1 MAQPMLSNNMI
12 SRHTDIIVAL
22 GIISIVIMMIIPLPT
37 ALLDVLI
44 VFNITC
50 SLTILLVSM
59 YNKEPL
65 DLSVF
70 PSLLLVMTLYRLA
83 LNVSSTRLIL
93 LNADAGRVI
102 EQFGQFVVGGN
113 VFVGFVIFLILVI
126 IQFIVITKGAERVA
140 EVAARFTLDAM
151 PGKQMSIDADL
162 NAGLITEDEAR
173 ERRMKIQREA
183 DFYGAMDGASKFVKG
198 DAIAG
203 IIIVIINVLGGM
215 AVGLFQKDMGGI
227 QEVAQVYTLL
237 TVGDGLVCQIP
248 ALLLSTATGI
258 IVTRAASEHSLGEDL
273 TSQIFSNPKVMAIAS
288 GVLCF
293 LAMVPG
299 LPKLPFLLLGILAGV
314 LAYSLY
320 KRDKYLQQEA
330 AVTPESLEAT
340 EMKKPDSVYSLLQ
353 VDPVELEMGYG
364 LIPLVDTGQGGDL
377 LERIVMIR
385 RQCALELGLVIPP
398 IRVRDN
404 MQLAPNNYV
413 LKLRGVPLAQ
423 GEIMLNQYLAMGG
436 EGDLPG
442 IPTKEPAFGLPAV
455 WIGPSLRE
463 QAELSGFTVVDPP
476 SVLATHITEFLKNNA
491 PDILSRQDVK
501 GLLDNLKKEYPAVV
515 EEVVPNLLSLAEVHK
530 VLANLLRER
539 IPIRDLVLIL
549 EALGDWS
556 PYTKDPDLLTEYVRQ
571 KLARQI
577 AQLYTDDQGK
587 INCLTLDPRLE
598 QIIAESIQS
607 GEHGHYLAIDPATG
621 QFIIQELAGMLEKK
635 GFLGKQLVVLTSS
648 SIRMYF
654 RKLVERY
661 MPAIP
666 ILSFNEIPANV
677 EIESLGMVKINAG

>member
-1 MAQPMLSNNMI
+1 MTQPMIQKNILNGN
-12 SRHTDIIVAL
+12 TDIIVAL
-22 GIISIVIMMIIPLPT
+22 GVISIVIMMIVPLPT
-37 ALLDVLI
+37 PLLDILI

-70 PSLLLVMTLYRLA
+70 PSLLLIMTLYRLA

-93 LNADAGRVI
+93 LNADAGEVI
-102 EQFGQFVVGGN
+102 EQFGNFVVGGN
-113 VFVGFVIFLILVI
+113 AFVGFVIFVILVI

-162 NAGLITEDEAR
+162 NAGLITEEQAR
-173 ERRMKIQREA
+173 QRRSKIQREA

-198 DAIAG
+198 DAIAS
-203 IIIVIINVLGGM
+203 IIITIVNVICGM
-215 AVGLFQKDMGGI
+215 AIGLLQQKMGGI
-227 QEVAQVYTLL
+227 AEVAQTYTLL
-237 TVGDGLVCQIP
+237 TVGDGLVSQIP

-258 IVTRAASEHSLGEDL
+258 IVTRAASENSLGEDL
-273 TSQIFSNPKVMAIAS
+273 TKQIFSNPKVMGIAS
-288 GVLCF
+288 GVLIF
-293 LAMVPG
+293 LGLVPG
-299 LPKLPFLLLGILAGV
+299 LPKLPFIFLGILAGV
-314 LAYSLY
+314 LAYF
-320 KRDKYLQQEA
+320 LQQAKKAEYEDHEI
-330 AVTPESLEAT
+330 TPEIAEAT

-423 GEIMLNQYLAMGG
+423 GEIMLNQYMAMGG

-442 IPTKEPAFGLPAV
+442 IPTKEPAFGLPAK
-455 WIGPSLRE
+455 WIGASLRE
-463 QAELSGFTVVDPP
+463 QAELNGFTVVDPP

-491 PDILSRQDVK
+491 ADILSRQDIK
-501 GLLDNLKKEYPAVV
+501 ALLDNLKKEFPAVV
-515 EEVVPNLLSLAEVHK
+515 EEVVPNLLSLAEIHK

-556 PYTKDPDLLTEYVRQ
+556 PATKDPELLTEYVRQ

-577 AQLYTDDQGK
+577 AQLYMDEQGK
-587 INCLTLDPRLE
+587 IFCLTLDSQIE
-598 QIIAESIQS
+598 QILLQSIQT
-607 GEHGHYLAIDPATG
+607 GEHGSYLAIDPGVA
-621 QFIIQELAGMLEKK
+621 QRIIKELAGMLEKK
-635 GFLGKQLVVLTSS
+635 GFMGKQLVVLTSATN
-648 SIRMYF
+648 RANF

-661 MPAIP
+661 LPAIP
-666 ILSFNEIPANV
+666 ILSYNEIPANV
-677 EIESLGMVKINAG
+677 EIESIGMVKINAG

>member
-1 MAQPMLSNNMI
+1 MLSNNMI

>member
-12 SRHTDIIVAL
+12 SRHSDIIVAL

-413 LKLRGVPLAQ
+413 LKLEEFPWRRAKLCL
-423 GEIMLNQYLAMGG
+423 INI
-436 EGDLPG
+436 LPWVG
-442 IPTKEPAFGLPAV
+442 KAICRVFPPRSRLLDCRPFG
-455 WIGPSLRE
+455 S
-463 QAELSGFTVVDPP
+463 
-476 SVLATHITEFLKNNA
+476 
-491 PDILSRQDVK
+491 
-501 GLLDNLKKEYPAVV
+501 GLLYGNK
-515 EEVVPNLLSLAEVHK
+515 PN
-530 VLANLLRER
+530 
-539 IPIRDLVLIL
+539 
-549 EALGDWS
+549 
-556 PYTKDPDLLTEYVRQ
+556 
-571 KLARQI
+571 
-577 AQLYTDDQGK
+577 
-587 INCLTLDPRLE
+587 
-598 QIIAESIQS
+598 
-607 GEHGHYLAIDPATG
+607 
-621 QFIIQELAGMLEKK
+621 
-635 GFLGKQLVVLTSS
+635 
-648 SIRMYF
+648 
-654 RKLVERY
+654 
-661 MPAIP
+661 
-666 ILSFNEIPANV
+666 
-677 EIESLGMVKINAG
+677 

>member
-463 QAELSGFTVVDPP
+463 QAELNGFTVVDPP

>member
-1 MAQPMLSNNMI
+1 MTQPLIQKNIING
-12 SRHTDIIVAL
+12 HTDIIVAL
-22 GIISIVIMMIIPLPT
+22 GVISIVIMMIIPLPT
-37 ALLDVLI
+37 TLLDILI

-70 PSLLLVMTLYRLA
+70 PSLLLIMTLYRLA

-93 LNADAGRVI
+93 LNADAGEVI
-102 EQFGQFVVGGN
+102 EQFGNFVVGGN
-113 VFVGFVIFLILVI
+113 AFVGFVIFLILVI

-162 NAGLITEDEAR
+162 NAGLITEDQAR
-173 ERRMKIQREA
+173 QRRTKIQREA

-203 IIIVIINVLGGM
+203 IIITIVNIICGM
-215 AVGLFQKDMGGI
+215 AIGMLQQKMGGI
-227 QEVAQVYTLL
+227 AEVAQTYTLL
-237 TVGDGLVCQIP
+237 TVGDGLVSQIP

-258 IVTRAASEHSLGEDL
+258 IVTRAASDNSLGEDL
-273 TSQIFSNPKVMAIAS
+273 TKQVFSNPKVMGIAS
-288 GVLCF
+288 GVLI
-293 LAMVPG
+293 LLGLVPG
-299 LPKLPFLLLGILAGV
+299 LPKFPFIFLGILAGV
-314 LAYSLY
+314 LAYF
-320 KRDKYLQQEA
+320 LQQAKNAQFEDTEI
-330 AVTPESLEAT
+330 TPETAEAT

-423 GEIMLNQYLAMGG
+423 GEIMLNQYMAMGG

-442 IPTKEPAFGLPAV
+442 IPTKEPAFGLPAK
-455 WIGPSLRE
+455 WIGASLRE
-463 QAELSGFTVVDPP
+463 QAELNGFTVVDPP

-491 PDILSRQDVK
+491 ADILSRQDIK
-501 GLLDNLKKEYPAVV
+501 ALLDNLKKEFPAVV
-515 EEVVPNLLSLAEVHK
+515 EEVVPNLLSLAEIHK

-556 PYTKDPDLLTEYVRQ
+556 SATKDPELLTEYVRQ

-577 AQLYTDDQGK
+577 AQLYMDDQGK
-587 INCLTLDPRLE
+587 IFCLTLEPQIE
-598 QIIAESIQS
+598 QFLLQSIQT
-607 GEHGHYLAIDPATG
+607 GEHGSYLAIDPGVA
-621 QFIIQELAGMLEKK
+621 QRIIKELAGMLEKK
-635 GFLGKQLVVLTSS
+635 GFMGKQLVVLTSAS
-648 SIRMYF
+648 NRANF

-661 MPAIP
+661 LPAIP
-666 ILSFNEIPANV
+666 ILSYNEIPANV
-677 EIESLGMVKINAG
+677 EIESIGMVKINAG

>member
-1 MAQPMLSNNMI
+1 MPTPEGLLSNWP
-12 SRHTDIIVAL
+12 V
-22 GIISIVIMMIIPLPT
+22 
-37 ALLDVLI
+37 
-44 VFNITC
+44 C
-50 SLTILLVSM
+50 
-59 YNKEPL
+59 
-65 DLSVF
+65 
-70 PSLLLVMTLYRLA
+70 
-83 LNVSSTRLIL
+83 
-93 LNADAGRVI
+93 GR
-102 EQFGQFVVGGN
+102 GN

-340 EMKKPDSVYSLLQ
+340 EMIKPDSVYSLLQ